1 MKKVSY
7 NDANI
12 KIQVVP
18 KFLPDGEEDMT
29 EMIIGVRTYK
39 DRTSSVIKV
48 QIYRKVHEVICLY
61 EDCSLSTQK
70 FNSEDEVINMTVD
83 VPFPLPDKSKI
94 VTTGDGTMRM
104 GQCLGLYSYD
114 PKDPV

>member
-48 QIYRKVHEVICLY
+48 QIYRKG
-61 EDCSLSTQK
+61 K
-70 FNSEDEVINMTVD
+70 
-83 VPFPLPDKSKI
+83 
-94 VTTGDGTMRM
+94 
-104 GQCLGLYSYD
+104 
-114 PKDPV
+114 